1 MKKYRLGVFAGIL
14 GILIAAFLLINFHTA
29 VSNTRSQNNIVTSSM
44 GDRLPDAMQRR
55 DPITIVV
62 DGEGLFVNALQK
74 SISAQMRKAGLGNVR
89 IEIGQTAVGSTPV
102 LMVKV
107 AKPKLIWTPFFGT
120 SQFTVKVGY
129 ASNGDLSFL
138 KKTPVTYNNQNGSVL
153 NMSAEYQVE
162 DQTWGMISYPGYY
175 QILSDWLART
185 IVDATIS
192 LYQPRAGL
200 Q

>member
-1 MKKYRLGVFAGIL
+1 MKKYRLWVFAGIL
-14 GILIAAFLLINFHTA
+14 SILILAFLLINFHA
-29 VSNTRSQNNIVTSSM
+29 AGSNTRSQNNIVTSSM
-44 GDRLPDAMQRR
+44 GDQLPVAMQRR
-55 DPITIVV
+55 DQITIVV
-62 DGEGLFVNALQK
+62 EGDGLFVDTLQK
-74 SISAQMRKAGLGNVR
+74 SISEQMRKARLGNVR
-89 IEIGQTAVGSTPV
+89 IGVGQTAAGSTPV

-138 KKTPVTYNNQNGSVL
+138 EKSPVTYSNQNGSVL

-162 DQTWGMISYPGYY
+162 DQTWGIISYPGYY

-185 IVDATIS
+185 IVNATVN
-192 LYQPRAGL
+192 LYQPRAG
-200 Q
+200 